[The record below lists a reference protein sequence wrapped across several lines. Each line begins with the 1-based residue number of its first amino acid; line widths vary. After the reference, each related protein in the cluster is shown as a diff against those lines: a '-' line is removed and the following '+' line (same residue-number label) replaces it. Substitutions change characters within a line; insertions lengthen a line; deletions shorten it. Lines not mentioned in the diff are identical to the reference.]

1 MKDYKQW
8 SGKTRI
14 KMSTK
19 YRGAVDKPKVSDCEM
34 CGQHLTTMRHAEDYG
49 PTKEDYFASM
59 HSLCGRCHAMLHLR
73 FRFPNRWN
81 EYKEDIRRNGVQL
94 FIPSMGSLFLRSS
107 RWEDMDYFEYKEGKT
122 WWELLSTDIYKG
134 EIQ

>member
-1 MKDYKQW
+1 
-8 SGKTRI
+8 
-14 KMSTK
+14 
-19 YRGAVDKPKVSDCEM
+19 
-34 CGQHLTTMRHAEDYG
+34 
-49 PTKEDYFASM
+49 
-59 HSLCGRCHAMLHLR
+59 MLHLR

-107 RWEDMDYFEYKEGKT
+107 RWEDMDYFEYKEGRT